1 LLTRALI
8 VPTLFIVYA
17 MYGWIPEGISWMSEV
32 LVVQAAMPAGVFALV
47 VVKNYGEDTE
57 TGLRSIMATMLVS
70 LVSIPT
76 WLWVGMK
83 LLTSEQ

>member
-1 LLTRALI
+1 
-8 VPTLFIVYA
+8 

-70 LVSIPT
+70 LVTIPT

>member
-1 LLTRALI
+1 
-8 VPTLFIVYA
+8 
-17 MYGWIPEGISWMSEV
+17 
-32 LVVQAAMPAGVFALV
+32 V

-70 LVSIPT
+70 LVTIPT
-76 WLWVGMK
+76 WLWLGMK